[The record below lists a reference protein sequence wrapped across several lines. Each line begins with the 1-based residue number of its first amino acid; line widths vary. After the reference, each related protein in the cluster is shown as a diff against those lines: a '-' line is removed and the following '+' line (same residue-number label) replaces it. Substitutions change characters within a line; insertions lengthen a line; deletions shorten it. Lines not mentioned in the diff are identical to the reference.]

1 MLYGLYMH
9 YLAFDVWLYHDARCT
24 QHYIFLM
31 CVDTCALHAYYMY
44 YMCTCM
50 GMCDVLRL
58 VKLKA
63 SKELYYTCEL
73 VYFLLLVSTFDFEFE
88 PSANTC
94 ICM

>member
-1 MLYGLYMH
+1 
-9 YLAFDVWLYHDARCT
+9 
-24 QHYIFLM
+24 
-31 CVDTCALHAYYMY
+31 
-44 YMCTCM
+44 MCTCM

>member
-1 MLYGLYMH
+1 
-9 YLAFDVWLYHDARCT
+9 
-24 QHYIFLM
+24 M
-31 CVDTCALHAYYMY
+31 CVDTCTLHAYYMY

-50 GMCDVLRL
+50 GICDVLRL

-88 PSANTC
+88 LSANTC